1 MKMYAKMDDNKKEKL
16 PTDIIIASFRGDLTN
31 LQKTELSDWLSQ
43 EGNQAKY
50 DALKRVWDSTVS
62 NAGEIKSQKAY
73 CRLRRKISNVWKK
86 FAAAATVAAVAA
98 IGFTLYNIYDTRT
111 ESVLTQTYTCV
122 TGKSS
127 VALPDGS
134 TVVLHNGATLSYDN
148 SFSKTNRVVMLEG
161 EAYFDVAKDTE
172 NTFVVKVD
180 DINVAVHGTTFNV
193 LEDKEYVTVS
203 LVEGSVDVLI
213 DATSQCTLTPGYSA
227 IYNKET
233 GSLIDRKDDVTFA
246 ACWAQDR
253 LTFTQASLGE
263 VCRYLS
269 KWYGVDIVV
278 PDGLKTSCSYT
289 FTIREEP
296 IDQILDI
303 MSRINPMKYLYTN
316 DQRILISEIH

>member
-148 SFSKTNRVVMLEG
+148 SFSKTNRVGMLEG

-172 NTFVVKVD
+172 NTLFWDPNIECIWRVSF
-180 DINVAVHGTTFNV
+180 IV
-193 LEDKEYVTVS
+193 L
-203 LVEGSVDVLI
+203 
-213 DATSQCTLTPGYSA
+213 
-227 IYNKET
+227 
-233 GSLIDRKDDVTFA
+233 
-246 ACWAQDR
+246 
-253 LTFTQASLGE
+253 
-263 VCRYLS
+263 
-269 KWYGVDIVV
+269 GVDIPTTKPLPVSESV
-278 PDGLKTSCSYT
+278 N
-289 FTIREEP
+289 
-296 IDQILDI
+296 IDVGVAYGN
-303 MSRINPMKYLYTN
+303 S
-316 DQRILISEIH
+316 